1 MKKDKYK
8 TEVIFRQFKDD
19 NSIIA
24 LFPYEIETFCG
35 LINSYMHIGQHGTAD
50 IAIIY
55 DTKPVSVFKIQEA
68 YDLYNELTNDVG
80 YDLIVKKKISYR
92 KFSRKLT
99 EFRKKYNA
107 NH

>member
-24 LFPYEIETFCG
+24 LFPYEIETYCG
-35 LINSYMHIGQHGTAD
+35 LVNSYMHIGQHGTAD
-50 IAIIY
+50 IAIIH
-55 DTKPVSVFKIQEA
+55 DTKPVNKFDNKETFE
-68 YDLYNELTNDVG
+68 LFNELTYIVG
-80 YDLIVKKKISYR
+80 YNLIVKKKINYR

-99 EFRKKYNA
+99 EFRKKYNK
-107 NH
+107 

>member
-55 DTKPVSVFKIQEA
+55 DTKPVNKFDNKETFE
-68 YDLYNELTNDVG
+68 LFNELTYIVG
-80 YDLIVKKKISYR
+80 YNLIVKKKINYR

-99 EFRKKYNA
+99 EFRKKYNK
-107 NH
+107 